1 MWAGLSILVAI
12 GWSWAERY
20 WEEQTTP
27 KPELH
32 VVGVADGALQLELRE
47 VVEDKLF
54 YAYQVQPLAEGL
66 PSTPRIFTR
75 PTKALWGS
83 DTQLWLL
90 LERGPMLYD
99 TGSNETVVEPEW
111 IHATF
116 PHLAFVQ
123 TLCEPARPGF
133 DGPVELATGSVCI
146 ESWDHVPHL
155 LSRSGELTKLP
166 EANADPEEPCGDDQ
180 WRELDSRACL
190 ARVAAAEGGSALR
203 SSSGWTSAA
212 MINPRPV
219 LSPGGHALR
228 ALDLSLVRHGHAWPF
243 ANTEQISA
251 IDERGATVWSLS
263 TAALGHTSEG
273 LFVGLSG
280 EQLVIA
286 SSLGERVHVTVHE
299 LRDGALV
306 RESTVTFEDGIG

>member
-1 MWAGLSILVAI
+1 MWTGLSIIATFA
-12 GWSWAERY
+12 WPRAERY
-20 WEEQTTP
+20 WEERTTP
-27 KPELH
+27 KPELRP
-32 VVGVADGALQLELRE
+32 VSVADGVLQLELRE
-47 VVEDKLF
+47 VVEDRVF
-54 YAYQVQPLAEGL
+54 YTYQGHPIAEGP
-66 PSTPRIFTR
+66 PSRTRVFTR
-75 PTKALWGS
+75 PVEALWSS
-83 DTQLWLL
+83 DTQLWRLV
-90 LERGPMLYD
+90 ERGPVLYD
-99 TGSNETVVEPEW
+99 LQSNETLVEPKW
-111 IHATF
+111 IHANY

-133 DGPVELATGSVCI
+133 DGPIELATGSVCI

-155 LSRSGELTKLP
+155 LSRDGELTKLP
-166 EANADPEEPCGDDQ
+166 EADADPEEPCGDDQ

-243 ANTEQISA
+243 ANTEHLSA
-251 IDERGATVWSLS
+251 IDERGATVWTLS

-280 EQLVIA
+280 ERVVVA

-306 RESTVTFEDGIG
+306 RESTVAIEE